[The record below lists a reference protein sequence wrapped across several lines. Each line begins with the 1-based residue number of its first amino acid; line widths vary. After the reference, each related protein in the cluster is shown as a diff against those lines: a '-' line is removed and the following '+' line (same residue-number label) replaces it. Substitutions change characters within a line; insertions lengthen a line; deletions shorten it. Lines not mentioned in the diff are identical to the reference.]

1 MKTFMLLA
9 VLLSLA
15 LSSQAA
21 GLNLENI
28 VQGLNDLA
36 DNKRELEVGNVE
48 DESQDMQEGEMGLN
62 LENIV
67 QGLND
72 LADNKRELEVGNVED
87 ESQDMQEGEMDE
99 SELQDDSIQLEAQG
113 DDLQQKRELDFE
125 ENENENEEDLLSQRE
140 LGEKSVDLQNEN
152 TEANSK
158 RWYGCRYSHRWVVC
172 KRVLH
177 CRRRHFKRCTSTS
190 CVHRFHK
197 VCVIQR
203 KSCVRRK
210 YCHYYKHC
218 RKCYYSTY
226 RKFI

>member
-48 DESQDMQEGEMGLN
+48 DESQDMQEGEM
-62 LENIV
+62 
-67 QGLND
+67 
-72 LADNKRELEVGNVED
+72 EVGNVED

>member
-48 DESQDMQEGEMGLN
+48 DESQDMQEGEM
-62 LENIV
+62 
-67 QGLND
+67 
-72 LADNKRELEVGNVED
+72 EVGNVED
-87 ESQDMQEGEMDE
+87 ESQDMQEGEMADE